1 MPLKL
6 LQAFCH
12 VTCVYLADLEELYV
26 TGNAPAA
33 HDVSCRLV
41 FWVFFCASLSV
52 CSQSAGAAGEK
63 SLHPPAAAAAAHHSQ
78 STAKFGGAPPVY
90 CFEDL
95 LRIFT
100 AKLLRVFVFFF
111 PSHRSTDYSKACW
124 RNLN

>member
-12 VTCVYLADLEELYV
+12 VTCVYLVDLGALHV
-26 TGNAPAA
+26 TGNAPVA

-41 FWVFFCASLSV
+41 SGVLCASLSV

-63 SLHPPAAAAAAHHSQ
+63 SLHPPAAAAAAAAHHSQ

-90 CFEDL
+90 YFQDL

-100 AKLLRVFVFFF
+100 AKLLRVCFF
-111 PSHRSTDYSKACW
+111 PLLTGLRIIRRHAGET
-124 RNLN
+124 